1 MTPHNNFTT
10 QNPLFILILSVFL
23 TISVNFTYTMGDEPP
38 KSFFNQCLAFMPHGI
53 QTKIQS
59 FSNIL
64 EKKVPTK
71 MQTSFYWNNS
81 FINGFKTN
89 TAFALLAT
97 FAYPLN
103 IVSGKNALLLQTLF
117 LIKNIICIRIFL
129 NNKESTYFKTTDKS
143 FNLKQA
149 LDDNGTYLNN
159 FIGPYSLILLGFG
172 LSYGG
177 FKQIK
182 SFANKTNILSFV
194 FNDLMQKSIL

>member
-1 MTPHNNFTT
+1 
-10 QNPLFILILSVFL
+10 
-23 TISVNFTYTMGDEPP
+23 MGDEPP

-53 QTKIQS
+53 QTKIKV
-59 FSNIL
+59 FSNFL

-89 TAFALLAT
+89 TAFAFLAT

-117 LIKNIICIRIFL
+117 LIKNIICIRMFL

-149 LDDNGTYLNN
+149 LDDNGMYLNN

-182 SFANKTNILSFV
+182 SFANKTNILSF
-194 FNDLMQKSIL
+194 FLMI